1 MNNVL
6 FGFISFLLLS
16 TAIAAGIKGI
26 LSIAAGIIDQSIIF
40 PLITITCISVFSI
53 LLGYQR

>member
-16 TAIAAGIKGI
+16 ITIAAGIKGI
-26 LSIAAGIIDQSIIF
+26 LSIAAGIVDQSVIF
-40 PLITITCISVFSI
+40 PLVSITCIIVFSI